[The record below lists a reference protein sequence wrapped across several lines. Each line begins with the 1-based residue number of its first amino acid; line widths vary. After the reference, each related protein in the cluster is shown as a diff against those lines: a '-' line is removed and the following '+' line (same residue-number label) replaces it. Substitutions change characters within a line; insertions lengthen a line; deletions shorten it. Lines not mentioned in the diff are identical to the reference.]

1 MSNAKPITLSKTTIL
16 LVGFFCFYSAMVLVG
31 LKSIIGF
38 DSPDEL
44 LYIYFDQANA
54 GLYGLGHRLWGWYT
68 TYTYKWATDLPVLI
82 SLSILFV
89 ALYRFFNVVKVT
101 YFQIVLM
108 LTIPS
113 ILFFSLTYLRD
124 ISIMSAVLFV
134 VAGLAKKNRS
144 MSDHL
149 SILLGVLWVCV
160 FRSHAGAFVV
170 LSILLSH
177 SRMRGIPFY
186 LFFPLVMACISLA
199 ILFHE
204 SFYLFYKQV
213 VLSVEGVI
221 SNYGLVGFDK
231 QEAGETESAIT
242 FLLNWI
248 PYWAT
253 YHPLAIDSPMKLV
266 FLYEA
271 FVYFLLVIISLTYFS
286 SAYYRTDSAYRFS
299 IYMLLGS
306 FVMATIESGNATVL
320 RHKLVFVPCL
330 FYLGY
335 MNTKGMRLVI
345 FKRFKRGFPLKRL
358 SGEGS
363 DGRVS

>member
-1 MSNAKPITLSKTTIL
+1 MSLLVKFTLYLLISAAGIVILAKNPSPPIDKEPAMRCFGPKRTCFRLCAIGLFLFLWLPVTTIGAESVAHEPAPGGE
-16 LVGFFCFYSAMVLVG
+16 LVVSLYTTPPHLNPAIQSG
-31 LKSIIGF
+31 LATAFPGAQIF
-38 DSPDEL
+38 
-44 LYIYFDQANA
+44 A
-54 GLYGLGHRLWGWYT
+54 GLVR
-68 TYTYKWATDLPVLI
+68 
-82 SLSILFV
+82 
-89 ALYRFFNVVKVT
+89 
-101 YFQIVLM
+101 
-108 LTIPS
+108 
-113 ILFFSLTYLRD
+113 
-124 ISIMSAVLFV
+124 
-134 VAGLAKKNRS
+134 
-144 MSDHL
+144 
-149 SILLGVLWVCV
+149 
-160 FRSHAGAFVV
+160 
-170 LSILLSH
+170 
-177 SRMRGIPFY
+177 
-186 LFFPLVMACISLA
+186 
-199 ILFHE
+199 
-204 SFYLFYKQV
+204 
-213 VLSVEGVI
+213 
-221 SNYGLVGFDK
+221 FDK
-231 QEAGETESAIT
+231 QQAADTESAT
-242 FLLNWI
+242 NFLLNWI